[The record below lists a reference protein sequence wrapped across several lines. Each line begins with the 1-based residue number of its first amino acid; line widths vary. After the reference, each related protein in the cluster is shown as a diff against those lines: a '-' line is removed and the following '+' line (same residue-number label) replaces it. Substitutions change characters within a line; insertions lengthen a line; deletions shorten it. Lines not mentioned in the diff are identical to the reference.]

1 MKRIYKFFLDK
12 VFKILISSSNKT
24 IFAKNFYFILLSQS
38 Y

>member
-24 IFAKNFYFILLSQS
+24 IRT
-38 Y
+38 